1 MSQRDQISINSQSIL
16 WVAGVGVGLLTLAFV
31 LGVQVGKQSAALRR
45 PMQKGVEEELRD
57 LPEPLVDQLKIFEG
71 DGPDKLVPTQKVDAT
86 APKADTKADNKAD
99 AKADTKTDTKADA
112 KAEKAPETELWTL
125 QLVSTAE
132 LAEAKLMADK
142 AKATGFATTTVRE
155 KGQSKVRLAK
165 PGTRAAMEKI
175 ADRLKKAGF
184 KPFAVRVE

>member
-45 PMQKGVEEELRD
+45 PVQKGVEDELRD

-86 APKADTKADNKAD
+86 APREEAKADTKAV
-99 AKADTKTDTKADA
+99 
-112 KAEKAPETELWTL
+112 KAPEAELWTL
-125 QLVSTAE
+125 QLVSTE
-132 LAEAKLMADK
+132 EVAEAKLMADK
-142 AKATGFATTTVRE
+142 AKATGFATTTVKE
-155 KGQSKVRLAK
+155 KGLLKVRLAK
-165 PGTRAAMEKI
+165 PGSRAAMDKI
-175 ADRLKKAGF
+175 AERLKKAGF
-184 KPFAVRVE
+184 KPFAMRVE